1 MENFI
6 MSTYTSA
13 EFQKDFQAKLAGSDG
28 IDLAYALKTLGNK
41 DAFSLMNNASLAG
54 MWSIQR
60 PDLTRRNSTSS
71 VSSIAATR
79 NRLNTSPLTSI
90 ANIIPE
96 ASTATI
102 TAAASILSS
111 IPPTEDSFRGRAYS
125 EGANS
130 LSIENALQPQQQP
143 IASSRY
149 KTELCR
155 PFEENGKC
163 KYGDKC
169 QFAHGK
175 QELRQ
180 MVRHPKY
187 KTELC
192 RTFHTSGF
200 CPYGPRCHFIH
211 NQEDTTNL
219 PPNKMQ
225 NGPTSTGNLTHQAV
239 QSNAFGAAMMP
250 RCAPVAVPQPHI
262 SERNHFN
269 HRPSQLDLLK
279 QLEAGSNFGGM
290 SYPQPS
296 LSPPNNSPP
305 YYHGDIGS
313 TVLMSPTS
321 PNSATNGSMFN
332 FNIPFQNDRIPSTA
346 SDLASMLSGMPQ
358 YEMQHSPPTMSTFDM
373 FRSQGIQE
381 TTVNDDSAFETPPD
395 SDRESLTGSPPEKQR
410 LPIFRCLSQS
420 E

>member
-1 MENFI
+1 
-6 MSTYTSA
+6 MSTMVASSTYPLA
-13 EFQKDFQAKLAGSDG
+13 ELHKDFQTNLIGRDS
-28 IDLAYALKTLGNK
+28 IDLGFALNSAALGTT
-41 DAFSLMNNASLAG
+41 DGFSLMNNASLAG
-54 MWSIQR
+54 MWSLQR
-60 PDLTRRNSTSS
+60 PSVARRNSTSS
-71 VSSIAATR
+71 VSSITATR
-79 NRLNTSPLTSI
+79 NRLNTTTNPLTSI

-111 IPPTEDSFRGRAYS
+111 IPATDERFRGRAYS
-125 EGANS
+125 EGAAS
-130 LSIENALQPQQQP
+130 LPIDSTLQ
-143 IASSRY
+143 SRY

-175 QELRQ
+175 QELRPLN
-180 MVRHPKY
+180 RHPKY

-211 NQEDTTNL
+211 NQEDSTSRPSNNVQT
-219 PPNKMQ
+219 
-225 NGPTSTGNLTHQAV
+225 GPSPTGGLNQQAV
-239 QSNAFGAAMMP
+239 QQHNAFSAAMLP
-250 RCAPVAVPQPHI
+250 RCAPVAVPNPQI

-269 HRPSQLDLLK
+269 HRPSQLDILK
-279 QLEAGSNFGGM
+279 QLKADLGGM
-290 SYPQPS
+290 AYPQPS
-296 LSPPNNSPP
+296 LSPPNNSPPP

-321 PNSATNGSMFN
+321 PNSTSSGNMFN
-332 FNIPFQNDRIPSTA
+332 FSNLPTQ
-346 SDLASMLSGMPQ
+346 SDLMVNTTSGLASMLQ

-395 SDRESLTGSPPEKQR
+395 SDRESLTGSPPGKQR